1 MKRFAALF
9 SVVALLALL
18 SCATGPSSESLIDR
32 AIDAMGGADAL
43 AGIKTVAVKGT
54 VKQWEREQSEVPGGE
69 ARFANQAS
77 FDFVSDRASRAARTD
92 WVRNFAY
99 PAPRTFTFSEVVTP
113 DAGYVIGIDSNGR
126 NAENLKSSPPA
137 HSMSGL
143 RLATTQRESRRGSST
158 SLMLAMLNNPDQVK
172 PAADI
177 VAGGRSYPALSYEG
191 FIVAFDPQ
199 TGLPAR
205 VRTLDYDYVWGDVN
219 YDVVFSDWREFAGV
233 KVPMNRK
240 YQLNGRGISEVAFA
254 DLRVNPQLDTARL
267 QI

>member
-77 FDFVSDRASRAARTD
+77 FDFVSARASRAARTD

-99 PAPRTFTFSEVVTP
+99 PGPRTFTFSEVVTP

-143 RLATTQRESRRGSST
+143 RLATTQRELRRLSPGA
-158 SLMLAMLNNPDQVK
+158 LLLEMRANPQAVQPAPDLLAD
-172 PAADI
+172 
-177 VAGGRSYPALSYEG
+177 GRALPALSYGG
-191 FIVAFDPQ
+191 FVVAFDPQ
-199 TGLPAR
+199 ARLPAR
-205 VRTLDYDYVWGDVN
+205 TRSLDYDSLLGDGYYHLV
-219 YDVVFSDWREFAGV
+219 
-233 KVPMNRK
+233 
-240 YQLNGRGISEVAFA
+240 I
-254 DLRVNPQLDTARL
+254 
-267 QI
+267 